1 MEDGK
6 YIAWERAYWEVIE
19 TLDHSKNDGGVPLQ
33 KAKYKPKLGL
43 VDEGFD

>member
-6 YIAWERAYWEVIE
+6 YIAWERAYREIIQ
-19 TLDHSKNDGGVPLQ
+19 TMDHSNNNGGVPLQ
-33 KAKYKPKLGL
+33 KAKYKPNLRL